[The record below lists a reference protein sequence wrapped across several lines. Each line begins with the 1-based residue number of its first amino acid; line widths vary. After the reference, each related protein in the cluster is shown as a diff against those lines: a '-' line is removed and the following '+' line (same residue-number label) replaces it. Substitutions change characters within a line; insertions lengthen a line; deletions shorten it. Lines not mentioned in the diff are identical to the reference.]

1 MNLFLYLNYYY
12 SFSDLPDD
20 PKADWDTQIGG
31 QIITE
36 YIKHNH
42 PHGAKTASC
51 EKGQPGERYSV
62 TKNNQAAAG
71 TLYDTYTPL

>member
-20 PKADWDTQIGG
+20 PKADWDTHIGG

-36 YIKHNH
+36 YIKHNQIQVVRH
-42 PHGAKTASC
+42 SVYSNVKTLSPLRS
-51 EKGQPGERYSV
+51 ESLSSLP
-62 TKNNQAAAG
+62 AAMHS
-71 TLYDTYTPL
+71 LVKKV